1 MVIGTTCLA
10 ALGATRLQLARPQ
23 VAAHPGCAGF
33 TEVGPDLKLDS
44 LVLLLGCLVLGW
56 IVRQLGKAPPD
67 LAPRLN
73 WWVLNIALPALVLDL
88 IPSVKMDTHLW
99 FMPVAMWLVFL
110 GGWAFAAL
118 VGRALGWSEFAH
130 RRHGAGRGPG

>member
-1 MVIGTTCLA
+1 M
-10 ALGATRLQLARPQ
+10 
-23 VAAHPGCAGF
+23 
-33 TEVGPDLKLDS
+33 
-44 LVLLLGCLVLGW
+44 LLLGCLVLGW

-118 VGRALGWSEFAH
+118 VGRALGWSNS
-130 RRHGAGRGPG
+130 RIGATALATVVGWGATQIVTTIQDENVARDPVSWSVERCSMTLPRESV